1 MMEIYVAIL
10 IMMILLKGINGEVMN
25 TVNNENSDDRWH
37 RGEEEIRPQDKQLCV
52 VIHKYGDQTPW
63 IYQYRKA
70 DWIHHKKDYFLDVSE
85 KWNLDSLGIEEWN
98 PSFMEW
104 WGVDRWKPLGLP
116 ADVEECILAEI
127 EKWFEE
133 DE

>member
-1 MMEIYVAIL
+1 MSKVQIEIP
-10 IMMILLKGINGEVMN
+10 
-25 TVNNENSDDRWH
+25 DDRWFLSGCNIKPH
-37 RGEEEIRPQDKQLCV
+37 DKQLCV
-52 VIHKYGDQTPW
+52 VIHEYGYQTPW

-70 DWIHHKKDYFLDVSE
+70 DWLHPKNDYFLDVSE

-104 WGVDRWKPLGLP
+104 RGVDRWKPLGLP
-116 ADVEECILAEI
+116 ADVNERILAEI

-133 DE
+133 DGR